1 MLQMIIV
8 TCPSVNP
15 PSYKL
20 GIPFSKTT
28 SFGNSS
34 IPYSAASFWGRFLRH
49 KYCILSLFKISY
61 RWIPGIIQIKTSSS
75 NLTKTIPC
83 SSRSS
88 SISSKTS
95 RAAVEAGCSSC
106 KGFKLFFF
114 LIYFLYCVDQ
124 FTGSWF
130 VGSVWLIFP
139 SEDCF
144 IFPDS
149 LWWRWWLFCPID
161 DLSEDPRDQFS
172 APIAQAKDKQPILV

>member
-1 MLQMIIV
+1 MSISWCFQF
-8 TCPSVNP
+8 
-15 PSYKL
+15 
-20 GIPFSKTT
+20 GFSIGKD
-28 SFGNSS
+28 G
-34 IPYSAASFWGRFLRH
+34 YG
-49 KYCILSLFKISY
+49 
-61 RWIPGIIQIKTSSS
+61 
-75 NLTKTIPC
+75 NLTYTYTTGTIPLKRLKC
-83 SSRSS
+83 FHGQCGSA
-88 SISSKTS
+88 TL
-95 RAAVEAGCSSC
+95 AVWT
-106 KGFKLFFF
+106 KLNQFTDNIILRTIKLKLRYKKIKFFF
-114 LIYFLYCVDQ
+114 LIYFLYCVNQ

>member
-1 MLQMIIV
+1 MGNYFCELFQLFQQFWSNSGWGSCGVIDCSWASPDAFNLDFQLEKMVMVTWHIHIQQKLNQFTDNIILR
-8 TCPSVNP
+8 TIKLKLR
-15 PSYKL
+15 YK
-20 GIPFSKTT
+20 
-28 SFGNSS
+28 
-34 IPYSAASFWGRFLRH
+34 
-49 KYCILSLFKISY
+49 KI
-61 RWIPGIIQIKTSSS
+61 K
-75 NLTKTIPC
+75 
-83 SSRSS
+83 
-88 SISSKTS
+88 
-95 RAAVEAGCSSC
+95 
-106 KGFKLFFF
+106 FFF
-114 LIYFLYCVDQ
+114 PVYFLYCVDQ